1 MERAARVI
9 GSSKIT
15 NKILTG
21 DETAR
26 AVWPAT
32 VGRVIAA
39 HTSRMRMV
47 RTTLVVEVEDATWQK
62 QLFALRGQILTRLQR
77 TTGNSAITDIE
88 FRVGLPR
95 REPQKSSEPRSPL
108 FAGADAADEADEIQD
123 AVLKKVYR
131 LSRKKAT
138 A

>member
-9 GSSKIT
+9 NSSKTT

-21 DETAR
+21 DEIAR
-26 AVWPAT
+26 AVWPT
-32 VGRVIAA
+32 VVGRVIAT

-62 QLFALRGQILTRLQR
+62 QLFALRRQILERLHKS
-77 TTGNSAITDIE
+77 TGSQGVTEIE
-88 FRVGLPR
+88 FRVGIPR
-95 REPQKSSEPRSPL
+95 REPQRADGSRNPL
-108 FAGADAADEADEIQD
+108 FAAAGSSDEAEQIQD